1 MFMLYE
7 MIQTQKE
14 LGEMSSF
21 FFFFFFKETKKKY
34 LFIKRGGQN
43 GYYIFPRYKHFS
55 YKYQNE
61 RKEKVYSKENSRCQ
75 R

>member
-21 FFFFFFKETKKKY
+21 FFFFKETKKKY
-34 LFIKRGGQN
+34 LFIKRGG
-43 GYYIFPRYKHFS
+43 
-55 YKYQNE
+55 
-61 RKEKVYSKENSRCQ
+61 
-75 R
+75 